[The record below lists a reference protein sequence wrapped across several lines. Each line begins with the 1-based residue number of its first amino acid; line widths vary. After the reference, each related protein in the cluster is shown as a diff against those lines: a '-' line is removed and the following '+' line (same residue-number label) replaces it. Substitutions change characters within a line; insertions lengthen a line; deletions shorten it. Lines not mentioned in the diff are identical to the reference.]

1 LTARY
6 KKRNE
11 RIGVHRIGIVDQPNR
26 AITQERASA
35 YFLGSKS
42 TIEGKAGMKDRFVL
56 SFIASLA
63 LLVASAPLS
72 AHHGNAAYDATKEV
86 TLAGVVTE
94 WIVAN
99 PHSLLK
105 FDATDDKGNVVH
117 WVVESG
123 AASANQAR
131 GVRLTKQLLKP
142 GDKVTVT
149 MMVAKNGQP
158 VGRIHRLVLPDG
170 RLMVNDL
177 P

>member
-1 LTARY
+1 
-6 KKRNE
+6 
-11 RIGVHRIGIVDQPNR
+11 
-26 AITQERASA
+26 
-35 YFLGSKS
+35 
-42 TIEGKAGMKDRFVL
+42 MKWLVFV
-56 SFIASLA
+56 IAFDA
-63 LLVASAPLS
+63 LLAGSASLS

-86 TLAGVVTE
+86 TVMGVVTE

-105 FDATDDKGNVVH
+105 FDTTDDKGNVVH
-117 WVVESG
+117 WIVESG
-123 AASANQAR
+123 AASVNQAR
-131 GVRLTKQLLKP
+131 GVRLTKGLLKA

>member
-1 LTARY
+1 LTVSV

-11 RIGVHRIGIVDQPNR
+11 KR
-26 AITQERASA
+26 AYMAS
-35 YFLGSKS
+35 LSIRSRLLQKGRP
-42 TIEGKAGMKDRFVL
+42 GMKWFACVIGWCTL
-56 SFIASLA
+56 LA
-63 LLVASAPLS
+63 VSAPLS

-86 TLAGVVTE
+86 TVAGVVTE

-105 FDATDDKGNVVH
+105 FDATDDKGSVVH
-117 WVVESG
+117 WIVESG
-123 AASANQAR
+123 AASVNQAH
-131 GVRLTKQLLKP
+131 GVRLTKGLLKP

>member
-1 LTARY
+1 M
-6 KKRNE
+6 K
-11 RIGVHRIGIVDQPNR
+11 GIV
-26 AITQERASA
+26 
-35 YFLGSKS
+35 L
-42 TIEGKAGMKDRFVL
+42 
-56 SFIASLA
+56 FIAFFA
-63 LLVASAPLS
+63 LLIASSPLS
-72 AHHGNAAYDATKEV
+72 AHHGNAAYDASKEV
-86 TLAGVVTE
+86 TVNGVVTE

-99 PHSLLK
+99 PHSLLR
-105 FDATDDKGNVVH
+105 FDVTDDKGNVTH

-123 AASANQAR
+123 AASVNQAR

>member
-1 LTARY
+1 M
-6 KKRNE
+6 N
-11 RIGVHRIGIVDQPNR
+11 DR
-26 AITQERASA
+26 AV
-35 YFLGSKS
+35 F
-42 TIEGKAGMKDRFVL
+42 

-63 LLVASAPLS
+63 LLFASTQLS
-72 AHHGNAAYDATKEV
+72 AHHGNAAFDATKEV
-86 TLAGVVTE
+86 TVMGVVTE

-123 AASANQAR
+123 AASVNQAR
-131 GVRLTKQLLKP
+131 GVRLTKNLLKP
-142 GDKVTVT
+142 GDKVTIT

-158 VGRIHRLVLPDG
+158 VGRIHQLVLPDG

>member
-1 LTARY
+1 M
-6 KKRNE
+6 KRL
-11 RIGVHRIGIVDQPNR
+11 
-26 AITQERASA
+26 A
-35 YFLGSKS
+35 
-42 TIEGKAGMKDRFVL
+42 FV
-56 SFIASLA
+56 IASFA
-63 LLVASAPLS
+63 LLIASAPLS

-86 TLAGVVTE
+86 TVAGVVTE

-105 FDATDDKGNVVH
+105 FDVTDDKGNVTH
-117 WVVESG
+117 WIVESG

-131 GVRLTKQLLKP
+131 GVRLTRQLLKP

-149 MMVAKNGQP
+149 MMPAKNGQP

>member
-1 LTARY
+1 MPCGQHQ
-6 KKRNE
+6 K
-11 RIGVHRIGIVDQPNR
+11 
-26 AITQERASA
+26 
-35 YFLGSKS
+35 
-42 TIEGKAGMKDRFVL
+42 GKPGMKYLVL
-56 SFIASLA
+56 VIASFA
-63 LLVASAPLS
+63 LLIASAPLS
-72 AHHGNAAYDATKEV
+72 AHHGNAAYDASKEV
-86 TLAGVVTE
+86 TVNGVVTE

-99 PHSLLK
+99 PHSLLR
-105 FDATDDKGNVVH
+105 FDVTDDKGNVAH

-123 AASANQAR
+123 AASVNQAR

>member
-1 LTARY
+1 
-6 KKRNE
+6 
-11 RIGVHRIGIVDQPNR
+11 
-26 AITQERASA
+26 
-35 YFLGSKS
+35 
-42 TIEGKAGMKDRFVL
+42 MKHKFVFSFVA
-56 SFIASLA
+56 SFILLA
-63 LLVASAPLS
+63 ASAPLS

-86 TLAGVVTE
+86 TVMGVVTE

-105 FDATDDKGNVVH
+105 FDVMDDKGNVAH
-117 WVVESG
+117 WIVESG
-123 AASANQAR
+123 AASVNQAR
-131 GVRLTKQLLKP
+131 GVRLTKNLLKP

-158 VGRIHRLVLPDG
+158 VGRIHQLVLPDG

>member
-1 LTARY
+1 
-6 KKRNE
+6 
-11 RIGVHRIGIVDQPNR
+11 
-26 AITQERASA
+26 
-35 YFLGSKS
+35 
-42 TIEGKAGMKDRFVL
+42 MKYLVL
-56 SFIASLA
+56 VIASFT
-63 LLVASAPLS
+63 LLSVSAPLS
-72 AHHGNAAYDATKEV
+72 AHHGNAAYDASKEV
-86 TLAGVVTE
+86 TVNGVVTE

-99 PHSLLK
+99 PHSLLR
-105 FDATDDKGNVVH
+105 FDVTDDKGNVAH

-123 AASANQAR
+123 AASVNQAR

>member
-1 LTARY
+1 M
-6 KKRNE
+6 
-11 RIGVHRIGIVDQPNR
+11 
-26 AITQERASA
+26 
-35 YFLGSKS
+35 KS
-42 TIEGKAGMKDRFVL
+42 FV
-56 SFIASLA
+56 FVVACVAMLA
-63 LLVASAPLS
+63 ASAPLS
-72 AHHGNAAYDATKEV
+72 AHHGNAAYDASKEV
-86 TLAGVVTE
+86 TVNGVVTE

-105 FDATDDKGNVVH
+105 FDTTDDKGNVVH
-117 WVVESG
+117 WIVESG
-123 AASANQAR
+123 AASVNQAR
-131 GVRLTKQLLKP
+131 GVRLTKGLLKP

>member
-1 LTARY
+1 MY
-6 KKRNE
+6 
-11 RIGVHRIGIVDQPNR
+11 RIGINLTTLTL
-26 AITQERASA
+26 IH
-35 YFLGSKS
+35 
-42 TIEGKAGMKDRFVL
+42 EGVHILQKGRRGLKYLVFV
-56 SFIASLA
+56 IAFFG
-63 LLVASAPLS
+63 LLVASVPLS
-72 AHHGNAAYDATKEV
+72 AHHGNAAFDTTKEV
-86 TLAGVVTE
+86 TVTGVVTE

-99 PHSLLK
+99 PHSLVR
-105 FDATDDKGNVVH
+105 FDVTDDQGNAVH
-117 WVVESG
+117 WVVETG